1 MAKPLRAILV
11 ASLAV
16 LAATGSQGE
25 SRRSDS
31 AALTAAAPQPDLPL
45 SVMTYNVMG
54 LPWPVAFG
62 RDEALGRIADRLAA
76 LRRAGRQPHIVLLQ
90 EAFSP
95 EAAQLARRAGYA
107 HVAIGPDSGLR
118 TTVVAG
124 SDDRKFLHAAR
135 WDRGETAAKQLNSGL
150 LILSDYPITGIDRM
164 AYPDFAC
171 AGFDC
176 LANKGVLI
184 AHLAVPGF
192 DRPVS
197 IVNTH
202 LNARKAA
209 GVTIARS
216 QQAFDRQAGLLADF
230 VRAHVPAGQSMI
242 LGGDLNIGGD
252 RDRVRAF
259 FARWAQAGMG
269 FVAAHLGGARRALDG
284 QQLVD
289 AASHSDLA
297 QTSARA
303 KDWLFA
309 RDGGGQ
315 PMRVAHASVPFGT
328 EADGAPLS
336 DHFGYMIAYAPAPD
350 RPAGPAI
357 QLASRTAAPSW
368 R

>member
-25 SRRSDS
+25 SRRSDT
-31 AALTAAAPQPDLPL
+31 AGLAVTALQPDMPL

-54 LPWPVAFG
+54 LPWPIALG

-95 EAAQLARRAGYA
+95 QVAQLARRAGYA

-118 TTVVAG
+118 TAIVAG
-124 SDDRKFLHAAR
+124 PDDRAYVQAAR
-135 WDRGETAAKQLNSGL
+135 WDRGETAPKQLNSGL
-150 LILSDYPITGIDRM
+150 LILSDYPIAGIDRM
-164 AYPDFAC
+164 AFPDFAC

-209 GVTIARS
+209 GVAIARS
-216 QQAFDRQAGLLADF
+216 QRAFDRQAGLLADF
-230 VRAHVPAGQSMI
+230 VRAHVPAGQPMI

-252 RDRVRAF
+252 RNRIHAF
-259 FARWAQAGMG
+259 FTRWARAGMG
-269 FVAAHLGGARRALDG
+269 FVAAHLGGARRALADS
-284 QQLVD
+284 LPSD
-289 AASHSDLA
+289 AGTHRDLE
-297 QTSARA
+297 QARA
-303 KDWLFA
+303 RGKDWLFA
-309 RDGGGQ
+309 RDDSGR
-315 PMRVAHASVPFGT
+315 PMRAIHAAVPFGT
-328 EADGAPLS
+328 EVEGAPLS
-336 DHFGYMIAYAPAPD
+336 DHFGYMIAYEPE
-350 RPAGPAI
+350 RRAGPAV
-357 QLASRTAAPSW
+357 QLAQVAS
-368 R
+368 

>member
-25 SRRSDS
+25 SRRSDTAGL
-31 AALTAAAPQPDLPL
+31 AATAPQPDRPL

-54 LPWPVAFG
+54 LPWPIALG
-62 RDEALGRIADRLAA
+62 RDEALGHIADRLAA

-95 EAAQLARRAGYA
+95 QVAQLARRAGYA

-118 TTVVAG
+118 TAIVAG
-124 SDDRKFLHAAR
+124 PDDRHFLQAAR
-135 WDRGETAAKQLNSGL
+135 WDRGETAPKQLNSGL
-150 LILSDYPITGIDRM
+150 LILSDYPIAGIDRM
-164 AYPDFAC
+164 AFPDFAC

-192 DRPVS
+192 DGPVS

-209 GVTIARS
+209 GVAIARS
-216 QQAFDRQAGLLADF
+216 QRAFDRQAGLLADF
-230 VRAHVPAGQSMI
+230 VRAHVPAGQPMI

-252 RDRVRAF
+252 RNRIHAF
-259 FARWAQAGMG
+259 FAHWARTGMG
-269 FVAAHLGGARRALDG
+269 FVAAHLGGTRRVLADSLP
-284 QQLVD
+284 
-289 AASHSDLA
+289 SDVGTHRDLEQA
-297 QTSARA
+297 SARG

-309 RDGGGQ
+309 RDDRGR
-315 PMRVAHASVPFGT
+315 PMRAIHAAVPFGT
-328 EADGAPLS
+328 EVEGAPLS
-336 DHFGYMIAYAPAPD
+336 DHFGYMIAYEPE
-350 RPAGPAI
+350 RRAGAVI
-357 QLASRTAAPSW
+357 QLAQVAS
-368 R
+368 

>member
-25 SRRSDS
+25 SRRSDTAGL
-31 AALTAAAPQPDLPL
+31 AATAPQPDRPL

-54 LPWPVAFG
+54 LPWPIALG

-95 EAAQLARRAGYA
+95 QVAQLARRAGYA

-118 TTVVAG
+118 TAIVAG
-124 SDDRKFLHAAR
+124 PDDRAYVQAAR
-135 WDRGETAAKQLNSGL
+135 WDRGETAPKQLNSGL
-150 LILSDYPITGIDRM
+150 LILSDYPIAGIDRM
-164 AYPDFAC
+164 AFPDFAC

-209 GVTIARS
+209 GVAIVRS
-216 QQAFDRQAGLLADF
+216 QRAFDRQAGLLADF
-230 VRAHVPAGQSMI
+230 VRAHVPAGQPMI

-252 RDRVRAF
+252 RNPIHAF
-259 FARWAQAGMG
+259 FTRWARAGMS
-269 FVAAHLGGARRALDG
+269 FVAAHLGGARRALADS
-284 QQLVD
+284 LPSD
-289 AASHSDLA
+289 AGTHWDLEQA
-297 QTSARA
+297 SARG

-309 RDGGGQ
+309 RDDRGR
-315 PMRVAHASVPFGT
+315 PMRAIHAAVPFGT
-328 EADGAPLS
+328 EVEGAPLS
-336 DHFGYMIAYAPAPD
+336 DHFGYMIAYEPE
-350 RPAGPAI
+350 RRAGAAV
-357 QLASRTAAPSW
+357 QLAQVAS
-368 R
+368 

>member
-11 ASLAV
+11 ASLVV

-25 SRRSDS
+25 SRRSD
-31 AALTAAAPQPDLPL
+31 AAGMVAAAPQPDLPL
-45 SVMTYNVMG
+45 SVMTYNVMD

-62 RDEALGRIADRLAA
+62 RADALGRIADRLAA
-76 LRRAGRQPHIVLLQ
+76 LRRAGRQPHIILLQ
-90 EAFSP
+90 EGFSS
-95 EAAQLARRAGYA
+95 EANLLARRAGYA
-107 HVAIGPDSGLR
+107 HVATGPGSGLR
-118 TTVVAG
+118 TTIAART
-124 SDDRKFLHAAR
+124 DDHGFMQAAR

-150 LILSDYPITGIDRM
+150 LILSDYPIVGIDRM

-216 QQAFDRQAGLLADF
+216 QRAFERQAGLLADF
-230 VRAHVPAGQSMI
+230 VRAHVPAGQPMI

-252 RDRVRAF
+252 RNRIHAF
-259 FARWAQAGMG
+259 FGRWAQAGMG
-269 FVAAHLGGARRALDG
+269 FVAAHLGGARRALAG
-284 QQLVD
+284 NILSD
-289 AASHSDLA
+289 ADTHRDLERA
-297 QTSARA
+297 SARS

-309 RDGGGQ
+309 RDAGGQ
-315 PMRVAHASVPFGT
+315 PMRVAHAAVPFGT
-328 EADGAPLS
+328 EADGNPLS
-336 DHFGYMIAYAPAPD
+336 DHFGYMIAYAPAAAT
-350 RPAGPAI
+350 PAMRM
-357 QLASRTAAPSW
+357 ASREAVPSW

>member
-25 SRRSDS
+25 SRQSD
-31 AALTAAAPQPDLPL
+31 AAGPAVTAPQPDMPL

-62 RDEALGRIADRLAA
+62 RDEALGRIAERLAA

-95 EAAQLARRAGYA
+95 EAVQLARRAGYA

-118 TTVVAG
+118 TAIAART
-124 SDDRKFLHAAR
+124 DDRNFLQAAR
-135 WDRGETAAKQLNSGL
+135 WDRGETAPKQLNSGL
-150 LILSDYPITGIDRM
+150 LILSDYPIVGIDRM

-209 GVTIARS
+209 GVAIARS

-230 VRAHVPAGQSMI
+230 VRAHVLAGQPMI

-252 RDRVRAF
+252 SNRFQAF
-259 FARWAQAGMG
+259 FARWARVGMG
-269 FVAAHLGGARRALDG
+269 FVAAHLGGARRALADRVLTDVG
-284 QQLVD
+284 NH
-289 AASHSDLA
+289 ADLEQA
-297 QTSARA
+297 SARG

-309 RDGGGQ
+309 RDGGGR
-315 PMRVAHASVPFGT
+315 PMSVVHAAVPFGT
-328 EADGAPLS
+328 EAEGAPLS
-336 DHFGYMIAYAPAPD
+336 DHFGYMIAYAPD
-350 RPAGPAI
+350 GDKV
-357 QLASRTAAPSW
+357 QLASREAVASW